1 MSFIK
6 RVLEI
11 LFVATRLGITSF
23 GGPIAHIGYFREEYV
38 NRRGWLD
45 ENSYTDI
52 VSLCQVLPGPTS
64 SQVGIVVGMWRA
76 GFIGGVIAWLGFTL
90 PSAIVLMLFA
100 VSVGSADSLSA
111 YGWLHGLKIM
121 AVAVVALAV
130 WGMARTICTDR
141 TRYTISVVSVIFIL
155 LIANQLTQIGVIVFG
170 AIAGWLF
177 LRHEVQYVQPNDRIM
192 IPKTIAIASLVV
204 FVSLLIFLP
213 VARQLTTE
221 PSLAIVDSFYRAGS
235 LVFGGGHVVLPMLQ
249 SEVIEPGWVSQDIFL
264 AGYGAAQAIPG
275 PLFTFAAYLGS
286 SMGQFKY
293 PFVNGLMSLSAIYLP
308 SFLLI
313 VGVIPFWNDLRS
325 MERFRGVLAGVN
337 ASVVGLL
344 TAALYDPIW
353 ISAVRIPSDAAILV
367 GLIFLLTVLKWPVWS
382 VVSISAVVGEV
393 VTRFV

>member
-6 RVLEI
+6 RLLEI

-100 VSVGSADSLSA
+100 VSVGNADSLSA

-141 TRYTISVVSVIFIL
+141 TRYTISVISVIFIL

-192 IPKTIAIASLVV
+192 IPKAIAIASLVV

-286 SMGQFKY
+286 AMGQFKY

-325 MERFRGVLAGVN
+325 MERFRGILAGVN

-344 TAALYDPIW
+344 MAALYDPIW
-353 ISAVRIPSDAAILV
+353 ISAVKIPSDAAILV

-382 VVSISAVVGEV
+382 VVSISAIVGEV

>member
-1 MSFIK
+1 M
-6 RVLEI
+6 
-11 LFVATRLGITSF
+11 
-23 GGPIAHIGYFREEYV
+23 
-38 NRRGWLD
+38 
-45 ENSYTDI
+45 
-52 VSLCQVLPGPTS
+52 
-64 SQVGIVVGMWRA
+64 
-76 GFIGGVIAWLGFTL
+76 
-90 PSAIVLMLFA
+90 
-100 VSVGSADSLSA
+100 
-111 YGWLHGLKIM
+111 
-121 AVAVVALAV
+121 
-130 WGMARTICTDR
+130 
-141 TRYTISVVSVIFIL
+141 
-155 LIANQLTQIGVIVFG
+155 
-170 AIAGWLF
+170 
-177 LRHEVQYVQPNDRIM
+177 
-192 IPKTIAIASLVV
+192 
-204 FVSLLIFLP
+204 
-213 VARQLTTE
+213 
-221 PSLAIVDSFYRAGS
+221 
-235 LVFGGGHVVLPMLQ
+235 FGGGHVVLPMLQ

-325 MERFRGVLAGVN
+325 MERFRGILAGVN

-393 VTRFV
+393 VTRFM